1 MKEKAEKFKKQF
13 LNNLS
18 ASRIPVVSHPKIINA
33 ADHVLTLSFVR
44 YLIIGFASFGMDFGI
59 FYVLDKYSPI
69 KGIAANLTSTLVT
82 WVFNYLMMNFWTF
95 KAGKNAQRKKM
106 GRYFILATFN
116 YIFNNVIFQIM
127 TVNLG
132 VNSLITKVIITGLI
146 VCWNFFLYK
155 LWVFKTDI
163 ELQAN

>member
-1 MKEKAEKFKKQF
+1 MKEKAKRLKKQF
-13 LNNLS
+13 LDRLS
-18 ASRIPVVSHPKIINA
+18 TSKLPVVSHPKIIKA
-33 ADHVLTLSFVR
+33 ADNVLTLSFVR

-59 FYVLDKYSPI
+59 FYILDKYSPV
-69 KGIAANLTSTLVT
+69 KGLAANLTSTLIT

-95 KAGKNAQRKKM
+95 KAGGKSHGRKM

-116 YIFNNVIFQIM
+116 YIFNNFMFQIM

-132 VNSLITKVIITGLI
+132 INSLITKVIITGLI

-155 LWVFKTDI
+155 LWVFKNDS
-163 ELQAN
+163 